1 MKKALSLLLTVIL
14 LLCSFSFIVPAYA
27 ADFTKA
33 DLDLSQYTMDDL
45 MNMSAEEYR
54 ALLRDFERVYDP
66 FDTYETDPIMAEEEQ
81 EPQIAPRWA
90 SGDIKNGEYVEQGSH
105 EMITAQALN
114 VLANDK
120 GIFSTNPVEVLAI
133 CLSISL
139 ASLTPDK
146 DENQNIFE
154 GHFYHAVDGDSWTGS
169 KTNTALINCRDHFNN
184 AIYASQVGN
193 IDIMYSE
200 LGRALHYLQDAGEP
214 HHAANIVN
222 IPLIKTAH
230 GDFET
235 FVDNDIDSYVKLIS
249 SVNGYRFSSF
259 SNPTYASAASHTVD
273 FLVQQAASIA
283 YTFRSQVNNTLNRTY
298 WDYVASE
305 TVPNAIGFSAL
316 LLYKFAYASG
326 RTLY

>member
-1 MKKALSLLLTVIL
+1 MKKVISLLLTVIL
-14 LLCSFSFIVPAYA
+14 LLCSFSFIMPAYA
-27 ADFTKA
+27 ADFTEA

-81 EPQIAPRWA
+81 EPGITPYWG
-90 SGDIKNGEYVEQGSH
+90 SGDIKNGEYVETGSH

-120 GIFSTNPVEVLAI
+120 GIFSTNAVEVLAI

-169 KTNTALINCRDHFNN
+169 KTNTALTNCVSHFNQ
-184 AIYASQVGN
+184 AVSLAKSGN
-193 IDIMYSE
+193 RDKAYEEI
-200 LGRALHYLQDAGEP
+200 GRALHYIQDAGEP
-214 HHAANIVN
+214 HHASNIVYL
-222 IPLIKTAH
+222 PPVQLAH
-230 GDFET
+230 GRYED
-235 FVDNDIDSYVKLIS
+235 FVDGNIDHYVSLIS
-249 SVNGYRFSSF
+249 SVYSFNFGSGNSYSYSATVRNSVNYFVKGAATRAYSYRDQVKSSF
-259 SNPTYASAASHTVD
+259 D
-273 FLVQQAASIA
+273 Q
-283 YTFRSQVNNTLNRTY
+283 SQWNH
-298 WDYVASE
+298 VAE
-305 TVPNAIGFSAL
+305 ILIPNAVAYSAV
-316 LLYKFAYASG
+316 LLYKFASSSG
-326 RTLY
+326 IPLL

>member
-1 MKKALSLLLTVIL
+1 MKKVISLLLTVIL

-27 ADFTKA
+27 ADFTEA

-139 ASLTPDK
+139 ASLMPDK

-169 KTNTALINCRDHFNN
+169 KTNTALTNCRDHFD
-184 AIYASQVGN
+184 YAVHFAKTGN
-193 IDIMYSE
+193 LEAMCNEI
-200 LGRALHYLQDAGEP
+200 GRALHYIQDASEP

-222 IPLIKTAH
+222 IPLIKPAH

-235 FVDNDIDSYVKLIS
+235 FVDNNIDSYVNLIS
-249 SVNGYRFSSF
+249 SVNGYRFSS
-259 SNPTYASAASHTVD
+259 SINPTYASVASHTVD
-273 FLVQQAASIA
+273 FLVQQTASIA
-283 YTFRSQVNNTLNRTY
+283 YTFRGQVNNALNQAY
-298 WDYVASE
+298 WDYVASK
-305 TVPNAIGFSAL
+305 TVPNSVGFSAL
-316 LLYKFAYASG
+316 LLYKLADTSG
-326 RTLY
+326 IPLY

>member
-1 MKKALSLLLTVIL
+1 
-14 LLCSFSFIVPAYA
+14 
-27 ADFTKA
+27 
-33 DLDLSQYTMDDL
+33 
-45 MNMSAEEYR
+45 MSAEEYR

-81 EPQIAPRWA
+81 EPQIAPRWG
-90 SGDIKNGEYVEQGSH
+90 SGKIDGNGEYTKTGSH

-139 ASLTPDK
+139 ASLMPDK
-146 DENQNIFE
+146 YENNNLSFE

-169 KTNTALINCRDHFNN
+169 KTNTALTNCKDHFDF
-184 AIYASQVGN
+184 AVHFAKTGN
-193 IDIMYSE
+193 LEAMCNEI
-200 LGRALHYLQDAGEP
+200 GRSLHYLQDAGEP
-214 HHAANIVN
+214 HHAANITGLN
-222 IPLIKTAH
+222 IAH
-230 GDFET
+230 GRFET

-259 SNPTYASAASHTVD
+259 SSPTYASTASHTVD

-316 LLYKFAYASG
+316 LLYKFAYVSG
-326 RTLY
+326 MDLY